1 VVAEVPLEGQVHAE
15 LRSGIISVSKVGGAG
30 EPSGR
35 GDARRHQPRAA
46 RRAAELTAR
55 DSSASRPAAR
65 AAPVREPS
73 RELRRERSKETAAG
87 VGVGANGGAGERR
100 GLGTGGGWGKGRE
113 PSGESKSSSKGSK
126 GSRAPHGGGEAPAR
140 GPGKDEEGVSLVLAV
155 SGVDLSVQRYDL
167 PRDVAPRASLRDVRL
182 SLLRCMRRRAE
193 RPFEDAPNSP
203 RTAADGEGARGGQ
216 LARDVL
222 SGAHFYTGVVADVA
236 AVDLSA
242 CLHNVSGEALQRIL
256 YPFLFV
262 QAAGAGGPRAD
273 ADGAPAPPAAGAEA
287 EAGHDAGGAAG
298 RPAAGGAAAR
308 EDAALGARVPSVLNV
323 VLNVRCVAADVR
335 VLRDVR
341 LNMENAQG
349 CYATLSQFSRPVR
362 PGGQQGERDGREL
375 TQTDLSLRV
384 HKSAWATR
392 KLRPSGER
400 LSQAKF
406 FFPEIRAAGGVITR
420 HQSGDSLGAGAD
432 TVATLFSP
440 KPFRARLA
448 AGAQAP
454 GDALHVTD
462 VRVIFSVQQTTNEVR
477 AEMLNFLL
485 EMQRTMSREID
496 EFLHS
501 AEEWASKFGRSQRL
515 RAAQGGARFNFHLTF
530 LLMGIRLIFRAPGAS
545 LMLDTGFFTLQVAGK
560 PRESTRPPPPFLQTH
575 FLDMSRL
582 RKLATSRL
590 RDKQRRA
597 RSPCQTQHRQTL
609 TCFAPAE
616 SAGFMRTSS
625 ASGPDSRARGLV
637 SPPATRLPASLPLG
651 LPERLTARTWRRRA
665 KSGAGRRCSGRSAS
679 RVCRSP
685 CAPRTSAPA
694 AASRLARRGG
704 GRSAGRGCSRICAR
718 T

>member
-1 VVAEVPLEGQVHAE
+1 MPLEGQVHAE

-362 PGGQQGERDGREL
+362 PGGKQGERDGREL

-420 HQSGDSLGAGAD
+420 HQSGDPSGPGAD

-448 AGAQAP
+448 AGAQTP
-454 GDALHVTD
+454 GDGLHVTD

-515 RAAQGGARFNFHLTF
+515 RAAHGGARFNFHLTF

-560 PRESTRPPPPFLQTH
+560 PHESTHPPPSTPTLLQIH

-582 RKLATSRL
+582 RTLATPPEAFATRSAGPA
-590 RDKQRRA
+590 RRA
-597 RSPCQTQHRQTL
+597 RRCIGRRSRTSRPQSPQASCARVPPRGPTH
-609 TCFAPAE
+609 APA
-616 SAGFMRTSS
+616 GR
-625 ASGPDSRARGLV
+625 
-637 SPPATRLPASLPLG
+637 PAPRHGPASLPAG

-665 KSGAGRRCSGRSAS
+665 TSGAGRRCSGRSAS
-679 RVCRSP
+679 RGCRSP
-685 CAPRTSAPA
+685 SAPRTSAQA
-694 AASRLARRGG
+694 AGSRLARRDG
-704 GRSAGRGCSRICAR
+704 GRFAGRGCSRMCAR